1 MLTLLLPPSRGHQ
14 DALFHARHVSRFL
27 SERLEREVEVEV
39 APDYAT
45 LEHRLLRGE
54 VELAWAPPILC
65 ARAEPTAR
73 GILSS
78 IRVGRSSYRSAL
90 VARADRG
97 LSLKTLA
104 GHEAVWTDPL
114 STGGYLLPT
123 AFLSLLG
130 QGTALRDERFM
141 GSYRS
146 ALEEVLD
153 GRADLTGI
161 YTPRADANAVR
172 VQLRELVGER
182 ADELEALGFTD
193 EVPADGLVIG
203 QKVPAGDAPALL
215 QALLSLG
222 TVGRNPLMEALAA
235 ERLVLARNGDYRPLR
250 HAARPR

>member
-14 DALFHARHVSRFL
+14 DAQFHARHVSRFL
-27 SERLEREVEVEV
+27 GERLEREVEVEV

-90 VARADRG
+90 VARADRH

-104 GHEAVWTDPL
+104 GREAVWTDPL

-130 QGTALRDERFM
+130 QAGALGGERFM
-141 GSYRS
+141 GTYRS
-146 ALEEVLD
+146 ALEEVLE

-172 VQLRELVGER
+172 VQLQELVGER
-182 ADELEALGFTD
+182 AKELEALGFTD

-203 QKVPAGDAPALL
+203 QKVPAEEAPGLL
-215 QALLSLG
+215 QSLLSLG

-235 ERLVLARNGDYRPLR
+235 ERLVPARSGDYRPLR